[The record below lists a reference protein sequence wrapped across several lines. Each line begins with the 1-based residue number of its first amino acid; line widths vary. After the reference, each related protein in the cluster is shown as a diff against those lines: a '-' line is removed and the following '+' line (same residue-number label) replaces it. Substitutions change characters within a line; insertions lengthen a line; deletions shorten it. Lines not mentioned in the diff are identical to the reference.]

1 MSLKF
6 TMQFYSRNRFSG
18 DFEGNQFSGLLQ
30 TKNSIPHL
38 FFLPVKYAR

>member
-6 TMQFYSRNRFSG
+6 TMQLYSRNRFSG

-30 TKNSIPHL
+30 TKNRIPP
-38 FFLPVKYAR
+38 FFFCR